1 VYKSTD
7 SGRTWTL
14 LTGTNNSNPFK
25 GLTISKIVVDPLNQN
40 IIYAAVANNGVNG
53 SGVPGRV
60 GKTGIWKYDGTKWI
74 NLTQIA
80 SAYRTSK
87 NLGPGPDDDDNTIFS
102 ASEDYTDVAVVVD
115 PSNSSNRFIM
125 FALGTASGGATSPT
139 GTYSNA
145 AFISLDSGQT
155 WNEAKF
161 PTTD

>member
-1 VYKSTD
+1 KDPNTRIPLFSGAIAVAPTDPTVIYLGTGEANNSADSYYGTGVYKSTD

-80 SAYRTSK
+80 SAYRTSR

-102 ASEDYTDVAVVVD
+102 ASEDYTDVA
-115 PSNSSNRFIM
+115 
-125 FALGTASGGATSPT
+125 
-139 GTYSNA
+139 
-145 AFISLDSGQT
+145 
-155 WNEAKF
+155 
-161 PTTD
+161 